1 MSGHHHGQ
9 PKGVASFTELPSEGG
24 LRAWEHVFLPG
35 DLRDSLLRRT
45 VFTMRNR
52 GRLAGMRSALQGMLL
67 FVGPPGTGKSTTAR
81 ALASKAAEVL
91 ASEGTSSLVRIDPHA
106 LPSSSLGESQQNVK
120 DLLGPVVAEYS
131 KRTDFVFVVI
141 DEVESFAVRRSSA
154 SFETNPVDVHRAT
167 DAVLEGLDELLF
179 RHPNILFLMTT
190 NFPDAV
196 DEAVL
201 SRVDALVEF
210 ALPDAE
216 QIALILRDT
225 LDEYA
230 RVWPDIGQVRDDA
243 DALADI
249 AARCSGLSGR
259 EVRKLVLAAIV
270 RRDETVADPARLS
283 VEDFLALL

>member
-1 MSGHHHGQ
+1 MAGHHHGQ
-9 PKGVASFTELPSEGG
+9 AKGVASFTELPSEGA
-24 LRAWEHVFLPG
+24 LRSWDHVFLPG

-81 ALASKAAEVL
+81 ALASKAAEAL
-91 ASEGTSSLVRIDPHA
+91 ADEGTSSLVRIDPHA

-120 DLLGPVVAEYS
+120 DLLGPVVAEYA
-131 KRTDFVFVVI
+131 KRTDFVFVII

-179 RHPNILFLMTT
+179 QHPNILFLMTT

-201 SRVDALVEF
+201 SRVDAFVEF
-210 ALPDAE
+210 ALPDAT

-230 RVWPDIGQVRDDA
+230 RIWPAIGRIRDDA
-243 DALADI
+243 DALAEI
-249 AARCSGLSGR
+249 ALRCTGLSGR

-270 RRDETVADPARLS
+270 RRDETVADPSLLM
-283 VEDFLALL
+283 VDDFLGLL

>member
-1 MSGHHHGQ
+1 MAGHQHGQ
-9 PKGVASFTELPSEGG
+9 PKGVASFTELPSEEGIQ
-24 LRAWEHVFLPG
+24 AWEHVFLPG
-35 DLRDSLLRRT
+35 ELRDSLLRRT

-52 GRLAGMRSALQGMLL
+52 GRLAGMRSAIQGMLL

-81 ALASKAAEVL
+81 ALASRAAEVL

-120 DLLGPVVAEYS
+120 DLLGPVIAEYS

-190 NFPDAV
+190 NFPEAV

-210 ALPDAE
+210 SLPDAA

-225 LDEYA
+225 LDAYA
-230 RVWPDIGQVRDDA
+230 QVWPDIGRIRDDA
-243 DALADI
+243 RALADI

-270 RRDETVADPARLS
+270 RRDETVADPSTLV
-283 VEDFLALL
+283 VEDFLAVV